1 MSCFDNIL
9 EAVGNTPLIKINK
22 LTCNLKPTILAK
34 AEFLNPGGSIK
45 DRISI
50 QMVMD
55 AEKNGALKKG
65 STIIEATGAGNTG
78 IGLAIAA
85 TLKGYKTI
93 FTMPDKASKE
103 KESLL
108 RAFGAEVIRCP
119 TDVSPEDPRSYY
131 KAAEKIA
138 KNTPNTFYTMQYY
151 NASNPAA
158 HYRTTGPEIWK
169 DTNGKVTHLV
179 AGIGTG
185 GTISGTA
192 KYLKEKNPNIKV
204 IAPDPEGSIFHHKF
218 YETDGEMH
226 TYKIEGIGEDFIPGT
241 VDLSLVDE
249 IKIVSDKEAYKIAR
263 ELAEKEALLVGSS
276 SGAAVHVALEIA
288 KDLDESNIIVV
299 ILPDTGRNYL
309 STIFNDEW
317 MKQNGFL

>member
-1 MSCFDNIL
+1 MDYFNDIL

-22 LTCNLKPTILAK
+22 LARDLKPVILAK

-50 QMVMD
+50 QMIID
-55 AEKNGALKKG
+55 AEKNGTLKKE

-78 IGLAIAA
+78 IGLAIVA
-85 TLKGYKTI
+85 TLRGYKTI
-93 FTMPDKASKE
+93 FTMPDKVSKE

-108 RAFGAEVIRCP
+108 KAFGAEVIKCP

-138 KNTPNTFYTMQYY
+138 KEIPDAFYARQYY
-151 NASNPAA
+151 NKSNPAA
-158 HYRTTGPEIWK
+158 HYQTTGPEIWK
-169 DTNGKVTHLV
+169 ATNGKVTHLV

-192 KYLKEKNPNIKV
+192 KYLKEKNPGVKV

-218 YETDGEMH
+218 YDTNGKVH
-226 TYKIEGIGEDFIPGT
+226 SYKIEGIGEDFIPET
-241 VDLSLVDE
+241 ADLSLVDE
-249 IKIVSDKEAYKIAR
+249 IKIVSDKDAYKTAR
-263 ELAEKEALLVGSS
+263 ELAKKEALLVGSS
-276 SGAAVHVALEIA
+276 SGAAVYVALEVA
-288 KDLDESNIIVV
+288 KNLDERSVIVV

-317 MKQNGFL
+317 MVKNGFL